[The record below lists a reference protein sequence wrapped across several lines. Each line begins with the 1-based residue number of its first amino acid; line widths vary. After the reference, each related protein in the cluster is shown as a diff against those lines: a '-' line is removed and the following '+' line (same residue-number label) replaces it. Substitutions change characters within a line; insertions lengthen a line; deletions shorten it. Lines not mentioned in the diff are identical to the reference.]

1 MSHQDQPLL
10 SATPLSKIYDNSVKK
25 QISPFTHENEKYYCR
40 QDTKYTEHYETTQTN
55 FNESRK
61 KILIIEDSDTL
72 RGTILEILSQKYNVI
87 GLCDAS
93 QAIQTCSYTKP
104 DIILLDVMLPGSIDG
119 FSFLRIIKND
129 RDLAYIPVLLM
140 SLLSTNDVIIEGL
153 KLGAND
159 YIVKPFDIV
168 QLDLKI
174 KNQLNVNNQLLEKMR
189 REEHISFKIKNE
201 NQNILKKFE
210 LLLEETIMAGEDMPI
225 EKYAERLNMSQSTFE
240 RMVKKNFKTSPS
252 KYILQRKL
260 KKANILIRG
269 NNGIS
274 IKEVSLTL
282 GFSSSSYFSR
292 CYKSFYGRSPSSVNY

>member
-1 MSHQDQPLL
+1 
-10 SATPLSKIYDNSVKK
+10 
-25 QISPFTHENEKYYCR
+25 
-40 QDTKYTEHYETTQTN
+40 
-55 FNESRK
+55 
-61 KILIIEDSDTL
+61 
-72 RGTILEILSQKYNVI
+72 
-87 GLCDAS
+87 
-93 QAIQTCSYTKP
+93 
-104 DIILLDVMLPGSIDG
+104 MLPGSIDG